1 VTTDDAGTA
10 QLDDELEAAARA
22 VLDAH
27 EALLRAR
34 GRRDRALAAY
44 VVRGGFKSPA
54 ASVHARSTLIGRALT
69 DEQIRLVGV
78 SEPTIQ
84 QAARHA
90 RSLSTL

>member
-1 VTTDDAGTA
+1 MTSDAGTA

-54 ASVHARSTLIGRALT
+54 ASVHARSMLDWSGAH
-69 DEQIRLVGV
+69 G
-78 SEPTIQ
+78 
-84 QAARHA
+84 
-90 RSLSTL
+90 

>member
-1 VTTDDAGTA
+1 MTGDAGTA

-34 GRRDRALAAY
+34 GRRDRALA
-44 VVRGGFKSPA
+44 G
-54 ASVHARSTLIGRALT
+54 
-69 DEQIRLVGV
+69 
-78 SEPTIQ
+78 
-84 QAARHA
+84 HA